1 MGPFKGMTNSAPR
14 TALLTTVTMISFAAN
29 SILAR
34 LALRQ
39 GEIDAGTF
47 TAVRIVSAAV
57 GLALVLTFSGEKL
70 STLKGHGSWRAAAA
84 LFGYAAA
91 FSFAY
96 LSLDAG
102 TGALILFAAVQIT
115 MITVGVKRG
124 ERPLPSE
131 WVGLVMALA
140 GLAYLV
146 SPGLAAPTAPPAPPL
161 IGAALMAVSGM
172 AWGFYSLAARG
183 ARSPVAATA
192 SNFARAAPMAVAIL
206 IAVWV
211 IDRPRATWLGLELAM
226 ISGAITSGLGY
237 VIWYMALRGLTAS
250 RAAIVQLT
258 VPVLAAF
265 AGVLFLGEQMTVRLA
280 LAGAAILGGV
290 ALALAGHSVGRG
302 LRKR

>member
-1 MGPFKGMTNSAPR
+1 MTYSAPR
-14 TALLTTVTMISFAAN
+14 TALLTSVTMMAFAAN

-47 TAVRIVSAAV
+47 TTVRIVSAAV
-57 GLALVLTFSGEKL
+57 CLALVVSFTGARL
-70 STLKGHGSWRAAAA
+70 SELRWHGSWRAALA

-96 LSLDAG
+96 LSLEAG

-115 MITVGVKRG
+115 MIGVGILRG
-124 ERPLPSE
+124 EQPLLLE
-131 WVGLVMALA
+131 WVGLAMALG
-140 GLAYLV
+140 GLGYLV
-146 SPGLAAPTAPPAPPL
+146 SPGLAAPPL
-161 IGAALMAVSGM
+161 LGAALMAVSGM

-192 SNFARAAPMAVAIL
+192 SNFARAVPMALVVL
-206 IAVWV
+206 IGVW
-211 IDRPRATWLGLELAM
+211 IAERPRASRFGLELAI

-237 VIWYMALRGLTAS
+237 VLWYMALRGLTAS
-250 RAAIVQLT
+250 RGAIVQLT

-265 AGVLFLGEQMTVRLA
+265 AGVLFLGERMTLRLA

-290 ALALAGHSVGRG
+290 ALALAGHSAARR
-302 LRKR
+302 LRRS

>member
-1 MGPFKGMTNSAPR
+1 MTRFVPR
-14 TALLTTVTMISFAAN
+14 TALLTAVTMVSFAAN
-29 SILAR
+29 SLLAR

-57 GLALVLTFSGEKL
+57 GLALVVSLSGGKL
-70 STLKGHGSWRAAAA
+70 PILKAHGSWRAAAA

-96 LSLDAG
+96 LSLEAG

-115 MITVGVKRG
+115 MIGVGMLRG
-124 ERPLPSE
+124 ERPLPLE
-131 WVGLVMALA
+131 WVGLLLALG
-140 GLAYLV
+140 GLSYLV
-146 SPGLAAPTAPPAPPL
+146 SPGLAAPPV

-172 AWGFYSLAARG
+172 SWGFYSLAARG

-192 SNFARAAPMAVAIL
+192 SNFARAAPMAFAVL
-206 IAVWV
+206 IAVWL
-211 IDRPRATWLGLELAM
+211 IDRPRLSWLGLELAM

-237 VIWYMALRGLTAS
+237 VIWYMALQGLTAS

-258 VPVLAAF
+258 VPALAAF
-265 AGVLFLGEQMTVRLA
+265 AGVLFLDERMTVRLA

-290 ALALAGHSVGRG
+290 ALALLGHSAGRA
-302 LRKR
+302 LRRR

>member
-1 MGPFKGMTNSAPR
+1 MPTKALTATQ
-14 TALLTTVTMISFAAN
+14 TALLTAVTMISFAAN

-57 GLALVLTFSGEKL
+57 GLALIVRWGGLRL
-70 STLKGHGSWRAAAA
+70 SILKEYGSWRAAAA

-96 LSLDAG
+96 FSLDAG

-115 MITVGVKRG
+115 MIGVGMLRG
-124 ERPLPSE
+124 ERPLPPE
-131 WVGLVMALA
+131 WVGLVLALG
-140 GLAYLV
+140 GLTYLV
-146 SPGLAAPTAPPAPPL
+146 SPGLAAPPF
-161 IGAALMAVSGM
+161 IGAALMAVSGT

-192 SNFARAAPMAVAIL
+192 SNFTRAAPMAVAIL
-206 IAVWV
+206 VAVWA
-211 IDRPRATWLGLELAM
+211 IDRPRASWLGLELAM

-237 VIWYMALRGLTAS
+237 VIWYMALTGLTAS

-265 AGVLFLGEQMTVRLA
+265 AGVLFLGERMTLRLA
-280 LAGAAILGGV
+280 LAGTAILGGV
-290 ALALAGHSVGRG
+290 ALALLGHSAAHG

>member
-1 MGPFKGMTNSAPR
+1 MTNSAPR

-39 GEIDAGTF
+39 GEHPGEIDAGTF

-57 GLALVLTFSGEKL
+57 GLALVVSLSGERL
-70 STLKGHGSWRAAAA
+70 STLRGYGSWKAATA

-96 LSLDAG
+96 LVLDAG

-115 MITVGVKRG
+115 MIGVGILRG

-131 WVGLVMALA
+131 WIGLIMALA

-146 SPGLAAPTAPPAPPL
+146 SPGLAAPPL
-161 IGAALMAVSGM
+161 VGAALMAVSGM

-206 IAVWV
+206 IVVWV
-211 IDRPRATWLGLELAM
+211 VDRPRASWLGLELAM

-265 AGVLFLGEQMTVRLA
+265 AGVLFLDERMTLRLA
-280 LAGAAILGGV
+280 LAAAAILGGV
-290 ALALAGHSVGRG
+290 ALALAGHSAGRG
-302 LRKR
+302 LGKR

>member
-1 MGPFKGMTNSAPR
+1 MTDSAPR
-14 TALLTTVTMISFAAN
+14 TALLTSVTMISFAAN

-47 TAVRIVSAAV
+47 TTVRIVSAAV
-57 GLALVLTFSGEKL
+57 GLALVVVVSEGRLFHLRE
-70 STLKGHGSWRAAAA
+70 HGSWRAAAA

-96 LSLDAG
+96 LSLEAG

-115 MITVGVKRG
+115 MIGVSMLRG
-124 ERPLPSE
+124 EKPLRSE
-131 WVGLVMALA
+131 WIGLALA
-140 GLAYLV
+140 LGGLAYLV
-146 SPGLAAPTAPPAPPL
+146 SPGLSAPPFV
-161 IGAALMAVSGM
+161 GAALMAVSGM

-192 SNFARAAPMAVAIL
+192 SNFARAVPMAVAVL
-206 IAVWV
+206 IAVW
-211 IDRPRATWLGLELAM
+211 ILDRPRASRTGLELAM
-226 ISGAITSGLGY
+226 ISGAITSGFGY

-265 AGVLFLGEQMTVRLA
+265 AGVLFLGERMTLRLG

-290 ALALAGHSVGRG
+290 ALALAGHSAARNVQ
-302 LRKR
+302 KR

>member
-1 MGPFKGMTNSAPR
+1 MEMTNSAPR
-14 TALLTTVTMISFAAN
+14 TALLTAVTMISFAAN
-29 SILAR
+29 SVLAR

-47 TAVRIVSAAV
+47 TAVRIVSAAL
-57 GLALVLTFSGEKL
+57 GLALVVSLSGERL
-70 STLKGHGSWRAAAA
+70 STLRGYGSWKAATA

-96 LSLDAG
+96 LVLDAG

-115 MITVGVKRG
+115 MIGVGILRG
-124 ERPLPSE
+124 ERPLPLE
-131 WVGLVMALA
+131 WIGLVMAFA

-146 SPGLAAPTAPPAPPL
+146 SPGLAAPPL
-161 IGAALMAVSGM
+161 VGAALMAVSGM

-183 ARSPVAATA
+183 ARSPVATTA
-192 SNFARAAPMAVAIL
+192 SNFTRAAPMALAIL
-206 IAVWV
+206 IAAWV
-211 IDRPRATWLGLELAM
+211 IDRPRASWLGLELAM
-226 ISGAITSGLGY
+226 ISGALTSGLGY

-265 AGVLFLGEQMTVRLA
+265 AGVLFLGERMTLRLA

-290 ALALAGHSVGRG
+290 ALALLRHSPNRATGR
-302 LRKR
+302 R

>member
-1 MGPFKGMTNSAPR
+1 MTNSAPR

-57 GLALVLTFSGEKL
+57 GLALVLGFSGEKL
-70 STLKGHGSWRAAAA
+70 STLRGHGSWRAASA
-84 LFGYAAA
+84 LFVYAAA

-96 LSLDAG
+96 LSLEAG

-115 MITVGVKRG
+115 MISVGIKRG

-131 WVGLVMALA
+131 WIGLAMALG

-146 SPGLAAPTAPPAPPL
+146 SPGLAASPAPPL
-161 IGAALMAVSGM
+161 IGATLMAVSGM
-172 AWGFYSLAARG
+172 AWGFYSLAAKG

-192 SNFARAAPMAVAIL
+192 SNFTRAAPMAVAIL
-206 IAVWV
+206 IGVWV
-211 IDRPRATWLGLELAM
+211 AERPRASWLGLELAL

-250 RAAIVQLT
+250 RAAIIQLT

-265 AGVLFLGEQMTVRLA
+265 AGVLFLAEQMTLRLA

-290 ALALAGHSVGRG
+290 ALALVGHSAGRG
-302 LRKR
+302 LRKHWSRRQ

>member
-1 MGPFKGMTNSAPR
+1 MTNSAPR
-14 TALLTTVTMISFAAN
+14 TALLTTVTMISFAGN
-29 SILAR
+29 SVLAR
-34 LALRQ
+34 LALRQGLLQ

-47 TAVRIVSAAV
+47 TAVRVVSAAV
-57 GLALVLTFSGEKL
+57 GLALVVSVSGEKL

-115 MITVGVKRG
+115 MIGVGMLRG

-131 WVGLVMALA
+131 WIGLVMALG

-146 SPGLAAPTAPPAPPL
+146 SPGLAAPPFV
-161 IGAALMAVSGM
+161 GAALMAVSGM
-172 AWGFYSLAARG
+172 AWGFYSLAAKG

-192 SNFARAAPMAVAIL
+192 SNFTRAAPMA
-206 IAVWV
+206 IAVLVGVWM
-211 IDRPRATWLGLELAM
+211 IDQPRASWLGLELAI

-237 VIWYMALRGLTAS
+237 AIWYMALRGLSAS

-265 AGVLFLGEQMTVRLA
+265 AGVLFLAEQMTLRLA

-290 ALALAGHSVGRG
+290 AIALLGHSAARG
-302 LRKR
+302 LRRR